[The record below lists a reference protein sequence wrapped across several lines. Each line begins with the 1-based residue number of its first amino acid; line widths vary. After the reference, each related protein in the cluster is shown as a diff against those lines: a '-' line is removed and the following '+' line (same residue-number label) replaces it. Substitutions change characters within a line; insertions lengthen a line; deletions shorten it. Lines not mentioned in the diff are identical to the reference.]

1 MNLVHV
7 VYASTVMQLFC
18 NGTCECTHVCTHT
31 YTHTH
36 AQMHTHMHALTHTH
50 IHTCMHQNTHTCT
63 HTYTV
68 VNALMQYFRKNTH
81 IALLTD
87 AYANHTLQ

>member
-1 MNLVHV
+1 MR
-7 VYASTVMQLFC
+7 
-18 NGTCECTHVCTHT
+18 
-31 YTHTH
+31 
-36 AQMHTHMHALTHTH
+36 MHTRMHTH